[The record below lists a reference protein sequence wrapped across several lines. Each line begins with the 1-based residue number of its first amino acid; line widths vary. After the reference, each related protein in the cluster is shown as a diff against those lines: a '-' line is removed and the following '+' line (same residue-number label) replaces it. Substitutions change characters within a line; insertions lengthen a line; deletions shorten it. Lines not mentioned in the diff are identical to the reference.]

1 MQIVL
6 YTVQEKCCVTGYV
19 QSKEEYCSLYLATVI
34 RERYRN
40 CLLYI
45 MRKAALSPAPL
56 CFSEIQKDNYIR
68 NLEQWRGTSLTNGEN
83 SASQAIPRQID
94 ESITEIRNVWVV
106 GTFIESYHRYSGWI
120 LFSSKRAFCVL
131 HRKHI
136 VDPIVLLL
144 NSQLSQVHRDPEV
157 SVRAVVTVATKL
169 LLSAVPAAL
178 SFEELVSSWM

>member
-106 GTFIESYHRYSGWI
+106 GTFIESYHRYSG
-120 LFSSKRAFCVL
+120 
-131 HRKHI
+131 
-136 VDPIVLLL
+136 
-144 NSQLSQVHRDPEV
+144 
-157 SVRAVVTVATKL
+157 
-169 LLSAVPAAL
+169 
-178 SFEELVSSWM
+178 